1 MYEYTS
7 CTRLSQETFNR
18 ILDLGCL
25 VVSGFVR
32 DVIIRGEDTFK
43 DIDIICDLAKK
54 DELVKIIGGTIISS
68 KKYVSDKFYTTCK
81 YMIAILLNDVI
92 YDVRFFDS
100 VQDWKDEKSG
110 EFTTSLFYIAKDHL
124 GVQFMPEGETLPSL
138 LDLVRNRHIK
148 VLYKGD
154 NKGNLFDIR
163 ERKYKFV
170 KRGWKIIG

>member
-7 CTRLSQETFNR
+7 YMKLNGETFNR
-18 ILDLGCL
+18 ILDLGCF
-25 VVSGFVR
+25 VMGGFPR
-32 DVIIRGEDTFK
+32 DGIILQEPFN

-54 DELVKIIGGTIISS
+54 DELVKIIGGTVISS
-68 KKYVSDKFYTTCK
+68 KKYVTDRFYTTCRH
-81 YMIAILLNDVI
+81 MISVLLNDVI
-92 YDVRFFDS
+92 YDIRFFDS

-170 KRGWKIIG
+170 KRGWKFIG